1 MRAFLPCLK
10 DVVSIFPAP
19 FPVCASSGSP
29 PGSRVYSARLPAF
42 VQSSAT
48 TPSSAPATIT
58 PAPSF
63 AVRPRA
69 ARQSRGWVF
78 DVRGKSGGKPPHS
91 RPFARFHT
99 HGKRDSAWSACAL
112 APLFHRTTIEFC
124 WFERMASPAQ
134 IKAIYWLNVEHVKV
148 KNDFCSSWEKRR

>member
-1 MRAFLPCLK
+1 MRAFLPCLS
-10 DVVSIFPAP
+10 DVVSIVPAS
-19 FPVCASSGSP
+19 FPVGDSSGSP

-112 APLFHRTTIEFC
+112 APLSSRTINEFRFSQKLRFDTLPGWIPIQTRRRLTRSSCHRYVLWI
-124 WFERMASPAQ
+124 
-134 IKAIYWLNVEHVKV
+134 
-148 KNDFCSSWEKRR
+148 